1 MLVYKNILKSP
12 TISSYILKRN
22 LSAKQHDDLID
33 KPSKRS
39 KLKNIGKDPQLVIVF
54 SLNGKTDSSK
64 YFCRILYF
72 FLFLAKTLITLS
84 S

>member
-1 MLVYKNILKSP
+1 MLVNKNILKSP
-12 TISSYILKRN
+12 TISSEILKRN
-22 LSAKQHDDLID
+22 LSAKQHDDLKN

-39 KLKNIGKDPQLVIVF
+39 KLKNIGKDLVMIVF